1 MSLVS
6 YGRMTQTERDVHA
19 LHTQWVIYWLLIY
32 CLGKKYTLTHTHR
45 RIHLAH
51 TMRHWQSH
59 THTQSWT
66 RRHCHRQSRDYRQ
79 NARQVKRRIWS
90 QSNRQDWTHGCTRGS
105 PWEVEYQEKGWYS
118 TDRALQEWARQN
130 IHSDPKWILMQH
142 YWLSH
147 VYERASW
154 KTTVGGLYEEG
165 LTEHG
170 PGLGEYSQQGP
181 HTGSGRQNVDKGQRW
196 VT

>member
-6 YGRMTQTERDVHA
+6 YGRMTQTERDVVYA

-51 TMRHWQSH
+51 TMCHWHSH

-66 RRHCHRQSRDYRQ
+66 HRHCHRQSRDYRQ

-105 PWEVEYQEKGWYS
+105 PWEVEYQEKGVIFTRLGFTRMGKTKHS
-118 TDRALQEWARQN
+118 LRPKMNPWAT
-130 IHSDPKWILMQH
+130 L
-142 YWLSH
+142 L
-147 VYERASW
+147 VVTCLW
-154 KTTVGGLYEEG
+154 KG
-165 LTEHG
+165 
-170 PGLGEYSQQGP
+170 
-181 HTGSGRQNVDKGQRW
+181 
-196 VT
+196 